1 MKQKLFYIDYDNTQ
15 NGCPIFIGGQYYQ
28 NDVWTGEH
36 EWDFDNPNPYEYD
49 ICMNYRLK
57 FNENFINFDYGDDLI
72 VSQNFFKNIR

>member
-15 NGCPIFIGGQYYQ
+15 NGCPIFIGGQYDK

-36 EWDFDNPNPYEYD
+36 EWDFDNPNTYEYD

-57 FNENFINFDYGDDLI
+57 LNENFINFDYGDDLI
-72 VSQNFFKNIR
+72 VSQNFF